1 MNGRRLLSILLLV
14 IARSSMATAQ
24 PPLPRPV
31 YYPQPVQT
39 FPAQAIDGNA
49 PLPYPVAGSIP
60 RQDTMREPVLVQ
72 HPDQIE
78 SQLKSL
84 AEQFGAV
91 GMIDEAR
98 SAAALGIRVRDV
110 HFQRLLQAH
119 QMQPDEPIQKQIVL
133 RVQMAEYQ
141 VTPVSLQLVADFVGN
156 PRLADSPRANRTL
169 SGVYEPEEISA
180 WLGKLEREGFLRTS
194 CRSQATILN
203 GRSAQL
209 KFAPEAKT
217 PLSVKGDAGAHRPD
231 GSPDNAVPF
240 IGTTLQATAKI
251 LQNDIIALSLVV
263 ENTTSSVAEGTS
275 SRRIQSNT
283 EIHDGQTLVLAG
295 LTSAGT
301 LTEVTRVPVL
311 GDLPLMGRLF
321 SSRKTSAIETELVVV
336 ITPEIITPS
345 PARPNAVQQATHLRP
360 AR

>member
-1 MNGRRLLSILLLV
+1 MNGRRLLSILLIV
-14 IARSSMATAQ
+14 IASSTMAAAQ

-39 FPAQAIDGNA
+39 FPAQTIDRGA
-49 PLPYPVAGSIP
+49 PIPYPVAGGLP
-60 RQDTMREPVLVQ
+60 RQDAMREPVLIQ

-84 AEQFGAV
+84 AEQFGTV

-98 SAAALGIRVRDV
+98 AAAAIGSRVHDV

-141 VTPVSLQLVADFVGN
+141 VTPVSLQLLADFVGN
-156 PRLADSPRANRTL
+156 PRLADSPQANRGL
-169 SGVYEPEEISA
+169 SGVYDPAEING
-180 WLGKLEREGFLRTS
+180 WLGKLEREGFLQTS

-217 PLSVKGDAGAHRPD
+217 AQSVKGNTGAQRSDDASA
-231 GSPDNAVPF
+231 NAASF
-240 IGTTLQATAKI
+240 IGTTLEASAVI
-251 LQNDIIALSLVV
+251 LQNDIIALSLIV

-283 EIHDGQTLVLAG
+283 EIRDGQTLVLAG

-311 GDLPLMGRLF
+311 GDIPVMGRLF

-336 ITPEIITPS
+336 ITPEIIALP
-345 PARPNAVQQATHLRP
+345 PARPNAVQQATHMRP

>member
-1 MNGRRLLSILLLV
+1 MNGRRLLSISLIV
-14 IARSSMATAQ
+14 IASSSMATAQ

-31 YYPQPVQT
+31 QYPQPVQT
-39 FPAQAIDGNA
+39 FPVQSTTGGA
-49 PLPYPVAGSIP
+49 PVPYPVAGGLP
-60 RQDTMREPVLVQ
+60 RQDAVREPVLVQ

-84 AEQFGAV
+84 AEQFGTV

-98 SAAALGIRVRDV
+98 AVAAIGSRVRDV

-119 QMQPDEPIQKQIVL
+119 QAQPDEPIQKQIVL
-133 RVQMAEYQ
+133 RVHMAEYQ

-156 PRLADSPRANRTL
+156 PRLADSPQANRTL
-169 SGVYEPEEISA
+169 SGVYDPAEITA
-180 WLGKLEREGFLRTS
+180 WLGKLEREGFLQTS

-203 GRSAQL
+203 GRSVQL
-209 KFAPEAKT
+209 KFAPESKTSPSAKG
-217 PLSVKGDAGAHRPD
+217 SAGTQRPD
-231 GSPDNAVPF
+231 ALSDNAIPF
-240 IGTTLQATAKI
+240 IGTALKATGVI
-251 LQNDIIALSLVV
+251 LQNDLIALNLIV

-275 SRRIQSNT
+275 SRRIQTDT
-283 EIHDGQTLVLAG
+283 EIRDGQTLVIAG

-311 GDLPLMGRLF
+311 GDIPLMGRLF

-336 ITPEIITPS
+336 ITPEIVTPP
-345 PARPNAVQQATHLRP
+345 PARPNAVQPASHMRP

>member
-1 MNGRRLLSILLLV
+1 MNGRRLHFVLFVFVAI
-14 IARSSMATAQ
+14 SSTATAQ
-24 PPLPRPV
+24 APPPRPV

-39 FPAQAIDGNA
+39 FPVQSTTGTA
-49 PLPYPVAGSIP
+49 PVPYPVAGGIP
-60 RQDTMREPVLVQ
+60 RQGAAREQILIP

-78 SQLKSL
+78 SQLKLL
-84 AEQFGAV
+84 AEQFGTV

-98 SAAALGIRVRDV
+98 AAAAIGSRVRDV

-119 QMQPDEPIQKQIVL
+119 QMQPDESIQKQIVL

-141 VTPVSLQLVADFVGN
+141 VTPVSLQLLADFVGN
-156 PRLADSPRANRTL
+156 PRLADSPQANRSL
-169 SGVYEPEEISA
+169 SGVYDPAEING
-180 WLGKLEREGFLRTS
+180 WLGRLEREGFLQTS

-217 PLSVKGDAGAHRPD
+217 SQSGKGSAGAQRPED
-231 GSPDNAVPF
+231 SSDNAIPF
-240 IGTTLQATAKI
+240 IGTALKATGVI
-251 LQNDIIALSLVV
+251 LQNDIIALNLIV
-263 ENTTSSVAEGTS
+263 ENTTSSVKDGTTG
-275 SRRIQSNT
+275 RRIQSDT
-283 EIHDGQTLVLAG
+283 EIRDGQTLVIAG

-311 GDLPLMGRLF
+311 GDIPLMGRLF

-336 ITPEIITPS
+336 ITPEIITPP
-345 PARPNAVQQATHLRP
+345 PARPNAVQPASHVRP
-360 AR
+360 GR

>member
-1 MNGRRLLSILLLV
+1 MNGCRLLSILLIV
-14 IARSSMATAQ
+14 VASASMATAQ
-24 PPLPRPV
+24 APFPRPV

-49 PLPYPVAGSIP
+49 PLPYPADGGIR
-60 RQDTMREPVLVQ
+60 RQDAMREPVLVQ

-84 AEQFGAV
+84 AEQFGKV

-98 SAAALGIRVRDV
+98 AAAAIGSRVRDV

-133 RVQMAEYQ
+133 RVQMAEYE
-141 VTPVSLQLVADFVGN
+141 VTPVTLQLLAEFVGN
-156 PRLADSPRANRTL
+156 PRLADSPPANRSL
-169 SGVYEPEEISA
+169 SGIFDPAEINA
-180 WLGKLEREGFLRTS
+180 WLGKLEREGFLQTS

-217 PLSVKGDAGAHRPD
+217 SRAVKGDAGAQRPD
-231 GSPDNAVPF
+231 DASANAGRF
-240 IGTTLQATAKI
+240 IGTTLEATAVI
-251 LQNDIIALSLVV
+251 RQNDILALSLIV
-263 ENTTSSVAEGTS
+263 ENTTSSVAGGMS

-311 GDLPLMGRLF
+311 GDIPLMGRLF
-321 SSRKTSAIETELVVV
+321 SSRKTSAVETELVVV
-336 ITPEIITPS
+336 ITPEIITP
-345 PARPNAVQQATHLRP
+345 PPTRPIAVQPASHVRP